1 MGEDPATAVRKKKDS
16 SLVRSAEAVRDG
28 EAIAMISAGNT
39 GATMASAL
47 LKIGRIR
54 GVSRPAI
61 ATPIPIPGSEN
72 PNILLDSG
80 ANAECHPEWLVQF
93 AEMGAVY
100 ARDRFNIARPK
111 IGLLS
116 IGEEPGKGS
125 PLVKEAFEL
134 LDDQSWQSRCS
145 GEFIGNVEGR
155 DLMNPE
161 IDVIVTDGFTGNV
174 ALKTLEGTAKSI
186 VSALL
191 EVFSSSSDAKEGAKL
206 LAPALLPLY
215 ETLDPE
221 SVGGAILLGIKG
233 VAIVSH
239 GSSGP
244 KAIFNAIS
252 TAHELSIDK
261 HVQHLEHVIK
271 Q

>member
-1 MGEDPATAVRKKKDS
+1 
-16 SLVRSAEAVRDG
+16 
-28 EAIAMISAGNT
+28 
-39 GATMASAL
+39 
-47 LKIGRIR
+47 
-54 GVSRPAI
+54 
-61 ATPIPIPGSEN
+61 
-72 PNILLDSG
+72 
-80 ANAECHPEWLVQF
+80 
-93 AEMGAVY
+93 
-100 ARDRFNIARPK
+100 
-111 IGLLS
+111 
-116 IGEEPGKGS
+116 
-125 PLVKEAFEL
+125 
-134 LDDQSWQSRCS
+134 
-145 GEFIGNVEGR
+145 
-155 DLMNPE
+155 MNPE

-244 KAIFNAIS
+244 KAILNAIS